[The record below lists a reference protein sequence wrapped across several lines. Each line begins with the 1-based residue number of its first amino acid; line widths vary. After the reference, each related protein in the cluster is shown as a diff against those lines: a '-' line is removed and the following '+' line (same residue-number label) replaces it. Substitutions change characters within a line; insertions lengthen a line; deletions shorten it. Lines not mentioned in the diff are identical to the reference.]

1 MQLRARLAVITAL
14 LAQPAAAAAFSQGSP
29 ICEVAQLPLV
39 EMSPTL
45 ASPPPA
51 GWRLE
56 IARPVFMTGRP
67 VRVRVVNAEVGRRAL
82 GVLAWAR
89 DATLQG
95 AGSWQFDP
103 ERFQTVPPPAGC
115 GDWAITHR
123 DAQSKPQDQLVFRW
137 LPAAE
142 SEVILRAFLIEDCG
156 MPGACRA
163 HQALTPVVALR
174 PALFFDSFEDD

>member
-1 MQLRARLAVITAL
+1 MLLRSSAVAAL
-14 LAQPAAAAAFSQGSP
+14 LLPGVVAAFSQGSP
-29 ICEVAQLPLV
+29 ICEVGQLPLV

-56 IARPVFMTGRP
+56 TARPVFMSGRP
-67 VRVRVVNAEVGRRAL
+67 VRVRLVNADAGRRAL

-115 GDWAITHR
+115 ADWAITHR
-123 DAQSKPQDQLVFRW
+123 DAQPKAQDQLVFHW
-137 LPAAE
+137 LPAAQVD
-142 SEVILRAFLIEDCG
+142 VILRIFLIEDCG
-156 MPGACRA
+156 APGGCRA

-174 PALFFDSFEDD
+174 PALFFDSFEDE